1 MSKNM
6 FVSASFVHELH
17 RAMHVD
23 PEGRLHTQW
32 GVSYSGGKLRG
43 LKSFIIQ

>member
-32 GVSYSGGKLRG
+32 GVSYSGGKLQG